1 MLALRVYSKGKRSF
15 YGRGGLSAGLKW
27 ARCQSQRGKR
37 LVAAGCRGCR
47 REGLVG
53 RADYNLSGEQLGGGM
68 LMEIR
73 GVEGMGGMQVSLEIL
88 SRLLACPCPLRLR

>member
-53 RADYNLSGEQLGGGM
+53 RADYNLSGEQLGGGDVDGDTW
-68 LMEIR
+68 R
-73 GVEGMGGMQVSLEIL
+73 GGDGGNAGVVGNT
-88 SRLLACPCPLRLR
+88 